1 MKKNLIIRLL
11 GLTLSVVIATSNMT
25 SVVYAA
31 EPEIIE
37 TTEEVVEEEPEEV
50 IDEEVEETEET
61 EEEMPLAITTFNS
74 EDEVRAYLSS
84 HPSNGMRLL
93 VFSDTALENYFGA
106 SEVATYGGLWMLT
119 YEDGNIASDAL
130 RAFSEAGFATDMD
143 NTVEG
148 HEEEQ
153 LTEEVEEE
161 LLPEES
167 VEAISEATQEE
178 NTEVVPEEKE
188 VVVAI
193 IDTGVNTEDPLLEN
207 RLVEGIAEG
216 MSDPSGHGTT
226 MAEIVASQTG
236 ENVKIM
242 PIAAF
247 DENGTS
253 TVAKVYFAI
262 EEAIARD
269 ADVINISASG
279 FGESKVLTKAIQD
292 ASARNIPVVVAAG
305 NDATDSASYMPGNVA
320 EAITVTATDKDRVF
334 AEYSNY
340 GESVDFSAMGILVK
354 DMGTEEVED
363 DIVYQG
369 TSIASAYVSAY
380 AALLLTNEVE
390 EGKMVDV
397 YESFV
402 KSAIDLGDEGVDAYY
417 GGGFLDKDGL
427 VVVVKNEDGT
437 LETIEEDVEEL
448 LEEEGD
454 Q

>member
-37 TTEEVVEEEPEEV
+37 TTEDVVEEEPEEV
-50 IDEEVEETEET
+50 IEEEVEETEET
-61 EEEMPLAITTFNS
+61 EEDMPLAITTFNS
-74 EDEVRAYLSS
+74 EDEVSAYLSS

-188 VVVAI
+188 VV
-193 IDTGVNTEDPLLEN
+193 
-207 RLVEGIAEG
+207 
-216 MSDPSGHGTT
+216 
-226 MAEIVASQTG
+226 
-236 ENVKIM
+236 
-242 PIAAF
+242 
-247 DENGTS
+247 
-253 TVAKVYFAI
+253 
-262 EEAIARD
+262 
-269 ADVINISASG
+269 
-279 FGESKVLTKAIQD
+279 
-292 ASARNIPVVVAAG
+292 
-305 NDATDSASYMPGNVA
+305 
-320 EAITVTATDKDRVF
+320 
-334 AEYSNY
+334 
-340 GESVDFSAMGILVK
+340 
-354 DMGTEEVED
+354 
-363 DIVYQG
+363 
-369 TSIASAYVSAY
+369 
-380 AALLLTNEVE
+380 
-390 EGKMVDV
+390 
-397 YESFV
+397 
-402 KSAIDLGDEGVDAYY
+402 
-417 GGGFLDKDGL
+417 
-427 VVVVKNEDGT
+427 
-437 LETIEEDVEEL
+437 
-448 LEEEGD
+448 
-454 Q
+454 